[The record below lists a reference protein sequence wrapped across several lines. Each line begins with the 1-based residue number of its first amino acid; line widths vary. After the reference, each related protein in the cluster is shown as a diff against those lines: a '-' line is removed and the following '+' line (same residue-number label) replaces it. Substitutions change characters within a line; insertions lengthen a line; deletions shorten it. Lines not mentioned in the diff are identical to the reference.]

1 MDGPGNAFQK
11 LVDLMDV
18 LRGPEGCPWDREQTR
33 ETLKPM
39 LIEEAYELLDALDG
53 CDADDLCE
61 ELGDVLFQVVFHGRI
76 SKEKGEFN
84 IHDVCNRLH
93 EKMVRRHP
101 HVFENQSYKDS
112 QELLR
117 NWEEIKTAEKKASG
131 RTNTRD
137 SLLDGV
143 PEKLPALYAAYQI
156 SSKASR
162 VDFDWANLTGL
173 REKFLEE
180 FSELQEALETGE
192 EEKIKEEVGDLLFV
206 TVNIARRL
214 EVDPE
219 TALNRTNHKFTRRF
233 KAMERHFATQSR
245 SLKDVAV
252 EEMEAFWQSQE

>member
-1 MDGPGNAFQK
+1 M
-11 LVDLMDV
+11 
-18 LRGPEGCPWDREQTR
+18 
-33 ETLKPM
+33 
-39 LIEEAYELLDALDG
+39 
-53 CDADDLCE
+53 
-61 ELGDVLFQVVFHGRI
+61 
-76 SKEKGEFN
+76 
-84 IHDVCNRLH
+84 
-93 EKMVRRHP
+93 
-101 HVFENQSYKDS
+101 
-112 QELLR
+112 
-117 NWEEIKTAEKKASG
+117 
-131 RTNTRD
+131 
-137 SLLDGV
+137 
-143 PEKLPALYAAYQI
+143 EKLPALYAAYQI